1 MTLIKRKCT
10 GSPGFD
16 LTHRLCAAYAP
27 WEVHP
32 SWKIAMCSLDAYN
45 HWVSEVVVP
54 IAFEW
59 IEEHKQ
65 EVYANIPEEYKDDVG
80 VVMAAAFELVRK
92 GANYARGVEYGR
104 QIHEEQKSGAF
115 DSTQFNPVWTA
126 IAKQIHHDVE
136 QAFAKYNNLLKP
148 SRED

>member
-1 MTLIKRKCT
+1 
-10 GSPGFD
+10 
-16 LTHRLCAAYAP
+16 
-27 WEVHP
+27 
-32 SWKIAMCSLDAYN
+32 MCSLDTYN

-65 EVYANIPEEYKDDVG
+65 EVYANIPEEFQEDVG
-80 VVMAAAFELVRK
+80 VVMSAAFELVSK
-92 GANYARGVEYGR
+92 GANYARGTEYGR
-104 QIHEEQKSGAF
+104 QIEEEKKSGSL

-136 QAFAKYNNLLKP
+136 QAFAKYKNVLKH